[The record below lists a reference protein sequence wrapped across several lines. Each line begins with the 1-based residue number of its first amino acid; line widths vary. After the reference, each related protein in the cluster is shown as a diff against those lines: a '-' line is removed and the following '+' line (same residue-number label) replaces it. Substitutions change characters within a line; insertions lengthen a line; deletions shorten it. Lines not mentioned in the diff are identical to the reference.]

1 MLFSCDN
8 IHMHFGAR
16 PVLQGIS
23 LGVHASEVLGIVG
36 PNGAGKTTLLEIL
49 SGRTKPT
56 QGRVLFE
63 GQDVTA
69 MPLHQRARRG
79 LARTYQSPVV
89 PEQLSVEQVLKT
101 EPPQAAV
108 GVFADAQTQGLVDG
122 RTCGRFAGRGGG
134 RDRQHLALLGA
145 ANGRGHH
152 FG

>member
-23 LGVHASEVLGIVG
+23 LGVHPSEVLGIVG

-79 LARTYQSPVV
+79 LARTYQSPVQG
-89 PEQLSVEQVLKT
+89 EMAHEAGTS
-101 EPPQAAV
+101 ASSDSRV
-108 GVFADAQTQGLVDG
+108 GSLE
-122 RTCGRFAGRGGG
+122 RSP
-134 RDRQHLALLGA
+134 LANRSGKIW
-145 ANGRGHH
+145 
-152 FG
+152 

>member
-1 MLFSCDN
+1 MCPQAVALAQLVVLIGFIHHPWLGLAMLFSCDN

-23 LGVHASEVLGIVG
+23 LGVHPGEVLGIVG

-69 MPLHQRARRG
+69 LPLHQRARRG

-89 PEQLSVEQVLKT
+89 PEQLSV
-101 EPPQAAV
+101 
-108 GVFADAQTQGLVDG
+108 
-122 RTCGRFAGRGGG
+122 
-134 RDRQHLALLGA
+134 
-145 ANGRGHH
+145 
-152 FG
+152 